1 MNRSSRKKLKDTKVG
16 GWLREKSPKIL
27 GIVGDL
33 LPESGILGVIKN
45 LVDSDPNITHDP
57 KRERVWYDL
66 GDGRHL
72 KGAK

>member
-45 LVDSDPNITHDP
+45 LVDSDHNISALSTAMKFGLD
-57 KRERVWYDL
+57 RDADTIFLVS
-66 GDGRHL
+66 
-72 KGAK
+72 